1 MPPGPDFLEPLG
13 GAFSTRGGRGVS
25 AEVDLAAIAEGCTTS
40 HFAELRLPA
49 APAGSQDPSMD
60 WMLSAASRTQID
72 AMLDGRLA
80 SQYQQTPNP
89 QSLLQQNLDLV
100 RGWFSP

>member
-1 MPPGPDFLEPLG
+1 MPPGPDFLEPLV
-13 GAFSTRGGRGVS
+13 GAFSTRGGRAVS
-25 AEVDLAAIAEGCTTS
+25 AEVHLQSMVGGCTTT

-60 WMLSAASRTQID
+60 WMLNGRSRSEID

-89 QSLLQQNLDLV
+89 QSLLSQNMDLV
-100 RGWFSP
+100 RGWFSE